1 MLRCESVRTIFIMR
15 ILHLL
20 PTNRFSGA
28 ENVACQIIKLFAED
42 QEYGMAYCSPEGP
55 IRREVEDR
63 GILYLGLDSFS
74 IEEVRWVIKEY
85 QPELIHAHDLRASV
99 ASVLAGGKIPIVSQI
114 HCNPDSNRRVSLRS
128 LLFYVAARRLKHI
141 FWVSRSSY
149 ESYYFHSRLKDKS
162 TILYNVIDEADVVS
176 KACSCSVVS
185 DYDVT
190 YLGRLSEEKDPLRLM
205 RVLRLSINRMPDL
218 KVAVVGSGE
227 MEQQTKAECQR
238 LGIEQ
243 NVTFMGFMSN
253 PLGILKSSKVMVM
266 TSKREGTPMC
276 VLEAQALGIPVVSTP
291 TDGVKD
297 VITDGENG
305 FLSNDDAV
313 LTDRIVSIVSSKE
326 LFDRL
331 SAVSLEK
338 SHKYNDLAAYKQ
350 TLDFVYQQSR

>member
-1 MLRCESVRTIFIMR
+1 MR

-63 GILYLGLDSFS
+63 DIPFIGLESFS
-74 IEEVRWVIKEY
+74 IGEVRRAIEEY
-85 QPELIHAHDLRASV
+85 QPDLIHAHDMRASLMAVIVGGRVPVISHIHVNSTANNRLSLRALTFL
-99 ASVLAGGKIPIVSQI
+99 LAAIWS
-114 HCNPDSNRRVSLRS
+114 
-128 LLFYVAARRLKHI
+128 KHV
-141 FWVSRSSY
+141 FWVSNSTY
-149 ESYYFHSRLKDKS
+149 EGYFFRNCICKKS
-162 TILYNVIDEADVVS
+162 TVLYNVINEKEVRQKALSADS
-176 KACSCSVVS
+176 TDSF
-185 DYDVT
+185 DVA
-190 YLGRLSEEKDPLRLM
+190 YVGRLSEQKDPVRLM
-205 RVLRLSINRMPDL
+205 KVIKSVVGRLPNLR
-218 KVAVVGSGE
+218 VAVVGSGE

-297 VITDGENG
+297 VITDSENG
-305 FLSNDDAV
+305 FLSNDDEELA
-313 LTDRIVSIVSSKE
+313 DRIVSIVSSKE